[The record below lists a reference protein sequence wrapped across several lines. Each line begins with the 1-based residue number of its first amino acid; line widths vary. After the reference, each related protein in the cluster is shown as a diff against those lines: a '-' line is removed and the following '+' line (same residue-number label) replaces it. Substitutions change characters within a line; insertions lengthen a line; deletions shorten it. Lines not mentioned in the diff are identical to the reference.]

1 VARKDREEYP
11 HERSLTLVLTVA
23 LADAHRLPGTTEM
36 HTCDAIRQE
45 HEVVEVDG
53 QRQVFLTQY
62 RSATSDEDVRE
73 LQAILDS
80 IHIET

>member
-1 VARKDREEYP
+1 
-11 HERSLTLVLTVA
+11 
-23 LADAHRLPGTTEM
+23 M

-62 RSATSDEDVRE
+62 RSTTSDEDVRE
-73 LQAILDS
+73 LQAIRNS